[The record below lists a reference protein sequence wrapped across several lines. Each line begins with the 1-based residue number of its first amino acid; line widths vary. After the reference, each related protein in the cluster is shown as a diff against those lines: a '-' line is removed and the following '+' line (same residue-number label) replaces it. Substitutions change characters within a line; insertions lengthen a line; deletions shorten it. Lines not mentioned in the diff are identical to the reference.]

1 MEPIQQKQA
10 TVTTSLNNTLANPLA
25 NQIDRDKLVVS
36 KPTSIQPILN
46 PKMSKEGIGTKMDYL
61 IEKLT
66 KEEMEKDTKE
76 RKKDWKFPFKWK
88 RTMNKSLKNSAS
100 EMVLCFFINKKGEL
114 DQPVLLP
121 IYNGNTLIHKY
132 TIHEIDPR
140 DIITLHQKK
149 RSYKLLIYNITSR
162 QAVSNRSYG
171 EIRKGGESTIDDEV
185 FIKAMLTAKAS
196 QITKQKIGKGALIIG
211 GLVIA
216 GIIIWFFSR
225 S

>member
-1 MEPIQQKQA
+1 MEHIQQKQA
-10 TVTTSLNNTLANPLA
+10 TVTTSLNNPLA
-25 NQIDRDKLVVS
+25 NQIDRDKLIVS

-46 PKMSKEGIGTKMDYL
+46 LKKSKEGIGTKMDYL
-61 IEKLT
+61 IDKLT
-66 KEEMEKDTKE
+66 KDEMEKDTKE
-76 RKKDWKFPFKWK
+76 KKKDWKFPFKWK

-149 RSYKLLIYNITSR
+149 RSYKLLIYNITNR
-162 QAVSNRSYG
+162 QAVSNRNYG
-171 EIRKGGESTIDDEV
+171 DIRKNGESTIEV

-216 GIIIWFFSR
+216 GIVIWFFSR